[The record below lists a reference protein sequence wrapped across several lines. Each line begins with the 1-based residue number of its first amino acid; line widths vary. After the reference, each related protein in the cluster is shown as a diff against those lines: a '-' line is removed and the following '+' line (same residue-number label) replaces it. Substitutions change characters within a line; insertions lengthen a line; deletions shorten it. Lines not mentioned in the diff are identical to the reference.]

1 MAVID
6 FRPRKEKNSIQR
18 DAAFSLSEDIEYRSF
33 AEETDTKDRQKGG
46 KNYTD
51 KIRRHR
57 LYLFLRFFLVVSLT
71 AAIVICVIVQIN
83 TRTFSTA
90 SFNEVSS
97 LTYVE
102 GTAWYNLNGHILAI
116 SKDGASC
123 TDTKG
128 NVLWNVTYEMQE
140 PVVSIAGNVAAI
152 ADYSGSNVYV
162 MNTSGQLCSVSTDLP
177 VYAVSA
183 AENGSVA
190 VVLNGT
196 DAMWVN
202 MYDAKGNMIEQ
213 SKLSMG
219 QMGYPLSVS
228 ISPNGELLC
237 ISHLQISG
245 TKVKT
250 SIAFYNFGAVG
261 QNYSDN
267 CVSGY
272 DYEGEIFPVTHFMDG
287 TTAFAV
293 SDSRLVFFQGKQ
305 IPQNGMNNLFSE
317 NLKGV
322 YYDKSYVALVF
333 NDVTGEDAYRLEL
346 YNSSGNKVSEFGFDL
361 DYTSLQ
367 ISGDCVIM
375 NNEQEC
381 RIYSTGGVQRYAG
394 EFGRNVSLLVPSSRT
409 GVMTVVTEDEIDTMV
424 LN

>member
-6 FRPRKEKNSIQR
+6 FRPRGEKDSAQR
-18 DAAFSLSEDIEYRSF
+18 DASFSFSED
-33 AEETDTKDRQKGG
+33 AENRFFPEEEDPGDRRRNK
-46 KNYTD
+46 KTYAD

-57 LYLFLRFFLVVSLT
+57 LYLFLRFVLVASLL

-83 TRTFSTA
+83 TRTFSSA
-90 SFNEVSS
+90 SFTQVTS

-102 GTAWYNLNGHILAI
+102 GTTWYNLNGHILSV

-128 NVLWNVTYEMQE
+128 NVLWNITYEMQE
-140 PVVSIAGNVAAI
+140 PVVSIAGKIAAI
-152 ADYSGSNVYV
+152 ADYSGSKVYV
-162 MNTSGQLCSVSTDLP
+162 MDTAGQLSTVSTDLP

-190 VVLNGT
+190 VVLSGT

-202 MYDAKGNMIEQ
+202 MYDAKGSLIEQ
-213 SKLSMG
+213 SKMSMG
-219 QMGYPLSVS
+219 QMGYPISVS
-228 ISPNGELLC
+228 VSPNGELLC

-272 DYEGEIFPVTHFMDG
+272 DYEGEIFPVTHFMSESA
-287 TTAFAV
+287 AFAV

-305 IPQNGMNNLFSE
+305 IPENGMNNLFSE

-322 YYDKSYVALVF
+322 YYDKSYVALIF
-333 NDVTGEDAYRLEL
+333 NDVTGEDTYRLEL
-346 YNSSGNKVSEFGFDL
+346 YNTAGNKVSEFGFDL
-361 DYTSLQ
+361 DYTDLQ

-381 RIYSTGGVQRYAG
+381 RIYSTAGVQRYAG
-394 EFGRNVSLLVPSSRT
+394 EFGRSVSLLVPSSRT
-409 GVMTVVTEDEIDTMV
+409 GVMTVVTEDEIDTMT

>member
-6 FRPRKEKNSIQR
+6 FRPRKEKDGIR
-18 DAAFSLSEDIEYRSF
+18 PDAAFSLSEEAVNRSF
-33 AEETDTKDRQKGG
+33 AQESDSRDRQKGG
-46 KNYTD
+46 KNYAD

-57 LYLFLRFFLVVSLT
+57 LYLFLRFFLVASLL

-90 SFNEVSS
+90 SFNQVST

-102 GTAWYNLNGHILAI
+102 GTTWYNLNGHILAV

-128 NVLWNVTYEMQE
+128 NVIWNITYEMQE

-162 MNTSGQLCSVSTDLP
+162 MDASRQLCSVSTDLP

-202 MYDAKGNMIEQ
+202 MYDAKGSMIEQ
-213 SKLSMG
+213 SKMSMG

-228 ISPNGELLC
+228 VSPNGELLC

-287 TTAFAV
+287 NTAFAV

-322 YYDKSYVALVF
+322 YYDDSYVALVF
-333 NDVTGEDAYRLEL
+333 NDVTGEEAYRLEL

-361 DYTSLQ
+361 DYTTLQ

-381 RIYSTGGVQRYAG
+381 RIYSTGGIQRYAG
-394 EFGRNVSLLVPSSRT
+394 EFSRTVSLLVPSSRT
-409 GVMTVVTEDEIDTMV
+409 GVMTVVTEDEIDTMT